1 MWFRLLL
8 AFTLVPLA
16 ELWLLL
22 RIGSVLGGFWT
33 LALVVITGV
42 AGATLARREGA
53 RAWLAVQ
60 TELAA
65 GKLPG
70 RELIEALLVLVA
82 GIVLVTPGV
91 LTDFA
96 GLALLVRPIRS
107 AFVRQLECRY
117 GKRLEARVDAEVSS
131 GGRIIEI

>member
-107 AFVRQLECRY
+107 AFVRQLERRY

>member
-107 AFVRQLECRY
+107 AFVRQLERRY
-117 GKRLEARVDAEVSS
+117 GKRLEARVEAEVSS

>member
-22 RIGSVLGGFWT
+22 RIGAALGGLQT
-33 LALVVITGV
+33 LAIVVITGV
-42 AGATLARREGA
+42 IGASLARREGA
-53 RAWLAVQ
+53 RAWSAVQ

-65 GKLPG
+65 GRLPG
-70 RELIEALLVLVA
+70 RELLEALLVLVA

-91 LTDFA
+91 LTDTA

-107 AFVRQLECRY
+107 AVVRGLERRY
-117 GKRLEARVDAEVSS
+117 GKRIEAQVDPDASA
-131 GGRIIEI
+131 GRRIIEI